1 VSTARDFHGGMVVF
15 VGAGPG
21 DPELLTL
28 RGKRVIEQADLVIY
42 ADSLV
47 HPGIGDFAR
56 PDAVVIGS
64 STLTLEAIT
73 TRMIGAARDGK
84 LVARVQS
91 GDPAVYGAVHE
102 QMVIL
107 DAAGI
112 AYAVV
117 PGVSSVFAA
126 AAALNAE
133 LTVPDVA
140 QTIVVTRLPS
150 RTTIPERERL
160 REMAAHGGTIALFLS
175 IGVVERAVAELIAG
189 GYPPE
194 TPAAVLHRVSWEDEL
209 VIRGTLRDIAA
220 RSRAAGLKR
229 QTLILIGQALDPELR
244 RSEAERRSNLYHPT
258 YSHVFRLG
266 ERSPRAANDSRA
278 AHQAAPADEPR
289 AAQDS
294 RAATE
299 T

>member
-1 VSTARDFHGGMVVF
+1 MLIG
-15 VGAGPG
+15 VGVGPG

-64 STLTLEAIT
+64 STMTLEEISA
-73 TRMIGAARDGK
+73 RMIEAARAGQ

-102 QMVIL
+102 QMVAL

-112 AYAVV
+112 EYTVV

-140 QTIVVTRLPS
+140 QTIILTRLPS
-150 RTTIPERERL
+150 RTTIPEGERL
-160 REMAAHGGTIALFLS
+160 REMAAHGGTIVLFLT
-175 IGVVERAVAELIAG
+175 IGVIERAVAELVAG
-189 GYPPE
+189 GFAE
-194 TPAAVLHRVSWEDEL
+194 DTPAAILHRVTWEDEL
-209 VIRGTLRDIAA
+209 ILRGTLADIARQA
-220 RSRAAGLKR
+220 RAAGLKR
-229 QTLILIGQALDPELR
+229 QALILVGRAIDPELR
-244 RSEAERRSNLYHPT
+244 RVAAANRSNLYDPS
-258 YSHVFRLG
+258 YSHVFRLASGRGRAGRAG
-266 ERSPRAANDSRA
+266 EP
-278 AHQAAPADEPR
+278 
-289 AAQDS
+289 
-294 RAATE
+294 
-299 T
+299 

>member
-1 VSTARDFHGGMVVF
+1 MSTAREFRGGMVVF

-21 DPELLTL
+21 DPELITL

-64 STLTLEAIT
+64 STLALEEISA
-73 TRMIGAARDGK
+73 RMIDAARAGK

-102 QMVIL
+102 QMVLL
-107 DAAGI
+107 DAAGVE
-112 AYAVV
+112 YAVV
-117 PGVSSVFAA
+117 PGVSSAFAA

-140 QTIVVTRLPS
+140 QTVTLTRLPS
-150 RTTIPERERL
+150 RTTIPEQERL
-160 REMAAHGGTIALFLS
+160 REMAAHGGTIVLFLT
-175 IGVVERAVAELIAG
+175 IGVIERAVAELIAG
-189 GYPPE
+189 GFAE
-194 TPAAVLHRVSWEDEL
+194 DTPAAVLHRVTWEEEL
-209 VIRGTLRDIAA
+209 ILRGTLADIAMKA
-220 RSRAAGLKR
+220 RAAGLKR
-229 QTLILIGQALDPELR
+229 QALILVGRAIDPELR
-244 RSEAERRSNLYHPT
+244 RTEVARRSNLYDPG

-266 ERSPRAANDSRA
+266 TGRGRASTA
-278 AHQAAPADEPR
+278 AEQ
-289 AAQDS
+289 
-294 RAATE
+294 
-299 T
+299 